1 MYHLAGGISYAP
13 DILKKSILHLGVRI
27 RLRHFPAPSAPCLA
41 SARPMGRAAPRA
53 LGRPFRAAFFED
65 LIEKGRGTVF
75 AVRYDDVH
83 DIIEW
88 CRIPRLAVIRL
99 KGGAGELLVRTDLM
113 EPATWQCIKKLYSA

>member
-1 MYHLAGGISYAP
+1 M
-13 DILKKSILHLGVRI
+13 
-27 RLRHFPAPSAPCLA
+27 
-41 SARPMGRAAPRA
+41 
-53 LGRPFRAAFFED
+53 GRPFRAAFFED

-99 KGGAGELLVRTDLM
+99 KDGAGELLVRTDLM
-113 EPATWQCIKKLYSA
+113 EPATWQCIKKLCSA